1 MAPQSVPVIH
11 SEDLVW
17 SFVVSPGSLTLPEEW
32 TRVVRLGWVE
42 GAGGGEEVGTGID
55 SKMRK
60 VVCFLKKIYLK
71 KKEETVNFCYI
82 HLTRQ
87 KNSIFLEI

>member
-11 SEDLVW
+11 SEYLVW

-32 TRVVRLGWVE
+32 MRVIWLGWVE

-60 VVCFLKKIYLK
+60 VVCFLKKIF
-71 KKEETVNFCYI
+71 KKEIRNCKLLLHPFNKTEKFYI
-82 HLTRQ
+82 
-87 KNSIFLEI
+87 F